1 MRSWPLHSQMF
12 HHVAAKHLLILLTF
26 IEKKLL
32 LQQLFTC
39 TPDISFAEKM
49 PKISLHRPSFPQNRH
64 PLIIHWMDG
73 LLMLVSW
80 VNNGVIS
87 TYFSCRKISFSSQD
101 IVAQLVA
108 MLDGR
113 KHAASVVG
121 SNPTPWTIFQQAVSK
136 DHVYDLSELKIKPKT
151 VIEADVS
158 PP

>member
-12 HHVAAKHLLILLTF
+12 HHVAAKHLLILFIF
-26 IEKKLL
+26 IEKNLL

-121 SNPTPWTIFQQAVSK
+121 SNPTHGQFFNRLYQ
-136 DHVYDLSELKIKPKT
+136 KT
-151 VIEADVS
+151 MSMI
-158 PP
+158 

>member
-1 MRSWPLHSQMF
+1 MRSWPLHSQLF
-12 HHVAAKHLLILLTF
+12 HHFAAKHLLILLIF
-26 IEKKLL
+26 MEKNLL

-39 TPDISFAEKM
+39 TPDISIAEKM

-87 TYFSCRKISFSSQD
+87 TYFSCRKISPD

-113 KHAASVVG
+113 KTRCKRCGFESHTMDNFSTG
-121 SNPTPWTIFQQAVSK
+121 C
-136 DHVYDLSELKIKPKT
+136 IKRPCL
-151 VIEADVS
+151 
-158 PP
+158 